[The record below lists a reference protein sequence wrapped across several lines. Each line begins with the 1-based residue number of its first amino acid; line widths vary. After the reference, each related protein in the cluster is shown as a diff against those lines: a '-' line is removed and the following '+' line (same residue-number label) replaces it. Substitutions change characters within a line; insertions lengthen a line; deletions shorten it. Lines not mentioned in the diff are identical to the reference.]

1 MNRRKQKE
9 SKMPHQGNAKT
20 VAMLGMF
27 TAAAMICSYIE
38 AMIPINFGIPGI
50 KLGLANLVVLIVL
63 YMMGTKDALIVSV
76 LRIILTGFLFGN
88 LFGILY
94 SLAGGILSFLVMWLL
109 KRSGKLRIIS
119 VSVAGGI
126 CHNIGQLL
134 VAAVVVENYKIMYYI
149 PVLLIA
155 GLLTG
160 FLIGILAQE
169 TVLRLQGYIK
179 NNTGK

>member
-1 MNRRKQKE
+1 MN
-9 SKMPHQGNAKT
+9 KT
-20 VAMLGMF
+20 FRSPGKTAAMLGMF

-38 AMIPINFGIPGI
+38 AMIPVNFGIPGI
-50 KLGLANLVVLIVL
+50 KLGLANIVVLIVL

-88 LFGILY
+88 LFGIFY
-94 SLAGGILSFLVMWLL
+94 SLAGGLLSYLVMCLL
-109 KRSGKLRIIS
+109 KRTKKLRIIS

-134 VAAVVVENYKIMYYI
+134 VAAVIVENYKIMYYI

-155 GLLTG
+155 GFLTG
-160 FLIGILAQE
+160 LLIGILAQE
-169 TVLRLQGYIK
+169 IVFRLQGFIER
-179 NNTGK
+179 

>member
-9 SKMPHQGNAKT
+9 RKMMHQGNAKT

-27 TAAAMICSYIE
+27 TGAAMICSYIE

-63 YMMGTKDALIVSV
+63 YTMGTKDALIVSV

-94 SLAGGILSFLVMWLL
+94 SLAGGLLSFLVMWLL
-109 KRSGKLRIIS
+109 KRTGKLRIIS

>member
-1 MNRRKQKE
+1 MN
-9 SKMPHQGNAKT
+9 KT
-20 VAMLGMF
+20 FRSPGKTAAMLGMF

-38 AMIPINFGIPGI
+38 AMIPVNFGIPGI
-50 KLGLANLVVLIVL
+50 KLGLANIVVLIVL

-94 SLAGGILSFLVMWLL
+94 SLAGGLLSFLVMWLL
-109 KRSGKLRIIS
+109 KRTKKLRIIS

-155 GLLTG
+155 GFLTG
-160 FLIGILAQE
+160 LLIGILAQE
-169 TVLRLQGYIK
+169 IVFRLQGFIER
-179 NNTGK
+179 

>member
-1 MNRRKQKE
+1 MRHKQQKE
-9 SKMPHQGNAKT
+9 RKMPHYLNAKT
-20 VAMLGMF
+20 AAMLGMF

-63 YMMGTKDALIVSV
+63 YTMGTKDALIVSV

-94 SLAGGILSFLVMWLL
+94 SLAGGLLSFLVMWLL
-109 KRSGKLRIIS
+109 KCTGKLRIIS
-119 VSVAGGI
+119 ISVAGGI
-126 CHNIGQLL
+126 CHNIGQIL

-179 NNTGK
+179 NNTGE

>member
-1 MNRRKQKE
+1 MEQKQQKE
-9 SKMPHQGNAKT
+9 REKSYHKNSKNA
-20 VAMLGMF
+20 AMLGMF
-27 TAAAMICSYIE
+27 TAVAMICSYIE

-50 KLGLANLVVLIVL
+50 KLGLANLVVLLVL

-94 SLAGGILSFLVMWLL
+94 SLAGGLLSFLVMWLL
-109 KRSGKLRIIS
+109 KRTGKLRIIS

-126 CHNIGQLL
+126 SHNIGQLM
-134 VAAVVVENYKIMYYI
+134 VAALVVENYKIMYYI

-155 GLLTG
+155 GFLTG
-160 FLIGILAQE
+160 LLIGILSQE
-169 TVLRLQGYIK
+169 IVLRS
-179 NNTGK
+179 GKIINK

>member
-1 MNRRKQKE
+1 MN
-9 SKMPHQGNAKT
+9 KT
-20 VAMLGMF
+20 FRSSGKTAAMLGMF

-38 AMIPINFGIPGI
+38 AMIPVNFGIPGI
-50 KLGLANLVVLIVL
+50 KLGLANIVVLIVL

-94 SLAGGILSFLVMWLL
+94 SLAGGLLSFLVMWLL
-109 KRSGKLRIIS
+109 KRTKKLRIIS

-134 VAAVVVENYKIMYYI
+134 VAVVVVENYKIMYYI

-155 GLLTG
+155 GFLTG
-160 FLIGILAQE
+160 LLIGILAQE
-169 TVLRLQGYIK
+169 IVFRLQGFIER
-179 NNTGK
+179 